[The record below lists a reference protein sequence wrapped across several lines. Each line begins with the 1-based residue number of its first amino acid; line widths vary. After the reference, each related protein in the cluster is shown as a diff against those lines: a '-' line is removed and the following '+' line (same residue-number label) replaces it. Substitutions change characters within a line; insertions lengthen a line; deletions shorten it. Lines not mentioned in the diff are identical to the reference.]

1 MFRFPR
7 LSFGAIAAMVLATSA
22 PSFAATVNLDLQ
34 RFDRRHLPAAET
46 AMADY
51 MTGVQNAHVE
61 TFEGYKP
68 WPRQGGT
75 QDLRH
80 TAVGSFTPTGKQG
93 GGNSVVGQGSKLQ
106 VRNDNSMAWGRYNT
120 ANTPALPP
128 GLAGGNWLDSN
139 DNKGVKWTV
148 KGVGSF
154 DTLAFYVIDAADVGG
169 KFSIKVGDTLYKYVA
184 GADGRLSNGNI
195 HLVQIKLSEAV
206 NRLTIR
212 LRHNIVNDGF
222 GIDGVVV
229 GTIAPVPLPAGILLL
244 VPGLALL
251 GGTRLLARRRGAAG
265 NDAVTGARIA

>member
-1 MFRFPR
+1 MRGFLKMFRFPR
-7 LSFGAIAAMVLATSA
+7 LSFGALAAIVLATA
-22 PSFAATVNLDLQ
+22 TPSFAATASLDLQ
-34 RFDRRHLPAAET
+34 RFDRGRLPAAQT
-46 AMADY
+46 AMAGY
-51 MTGVQNAHVE
+51 LSGVRNAHVE

-75 QDLRH
+75 QDLRN
-80 TAVGSFTPTGKQG
+80 TAVGSFTPIGKKG
-93 GGNSVVGQGSKLQ
+93 GGNSVVGAGNQLQ
-106 VRNDNSMAWGRYNT
+106 VRDNSPMPWGRYDT
-120 ANTPALPP
+120 SATGTLPP

-169 KFSIKVGDTLYKYVA
+169 KFSIKVGDKNYKYVA
-184 GADGRLSNGNI
+184 GADGRLANGNI

-212 LRHNIVNDGF
+212 LRHNIINDGF

-229 GTIAPVPLPAGILLL
+229 GTIAPVPLPAGVLLL

-251 GGTRLLARRRGAAG
+251 GGTRLLARRRAA
-265 NDAVTGARIA
+265 A